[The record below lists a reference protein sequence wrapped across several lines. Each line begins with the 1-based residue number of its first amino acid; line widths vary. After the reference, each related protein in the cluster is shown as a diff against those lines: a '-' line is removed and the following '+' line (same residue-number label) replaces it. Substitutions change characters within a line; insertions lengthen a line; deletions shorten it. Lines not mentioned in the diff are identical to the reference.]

1 MISMDALAWTG
12 LFIIVGVV
20 LRAKVPFLKKKLVPA
35 SVIGGVLGFIIM
47 NTGLITDAAV
57 GDFGSIAGI
66 LWSFSFANMGL
77 TLAAPK
83 QGGETKRTLK
93 ERMADSQFSGIC
105 GMGFFW
111 VVPYALTGLLG
122 YGVLKAVDGFFDM
135 DPVYGLQI
143 PFAFAQGPGQ
153 SVTYGGMMEA
163 NGVVNAVQVGVTFA
177 AAGFL
182 VAFMVGVPW
191 VKKGIEKGLAP
202 YAGTMSG
209 GMMTGIFEPEEQQYY
224 GKETTHPGN
233 VDTLAF
239 HFSLVGI
246 AWVCGNIICRLLG
259 ALPGFAGEILSG
271 FLYLYAMLA
280 AYAIRWIIGKLGC
293 SKYLDRGTQIRISG
307 FCIDMMVT
315 SAFMAISLEILG
327 NWIIPI
333 LLVVVAGTLFTYV
346 TTRYF
351 GERFGGKYGFE
362 RTVAIWGTL
371 TGTNA
376 TGQALCRMVDPDRKT
391 SVLEEM
397 GPINAVNVPACY
409 VVMPMIIAF
418 SAGEVSFGILTA
430 ALVGT
435 AAVFLIGMLVTR
447 TWGKKTY
454 DYRKGELYYT
464 VDDKE

>member
-1 MISMDALAWTG
+1 
-12 LFIIVGVV
+12 
-20 LRAKVPFLKKKLVPA
+20 
-35 SVIGGVLGFIIM
+35 
-47 NTGLITDAAV
+47 
-57 GDFGSIAGI
+57 
-66 LWSFSFANMGL
+66 
-77 TLAAPK
+77 
-83 QGGETKRTLK
+83 
-93 ERMADSQFSGIC
+93 
-105 GMGFFW
+105 
-111 VVPYALTGLLG
+111 
-122 YGVLKAVDGFFDM
+122 
-135 DPVYGLQI
+135 
-143 PFAFAQGPGQ
+143 
-153 SVTYGGMMEA
+153 
-163 NGVVNAVQVGVTFA
+163 
-177 AAGFL
+177 
-182 VAFMVGVPW
+182 
-191 VKKGIEKGLAP
+191 
-202 YAGTMSG
+202 
-209 GMMTGIFEPEEQQYY
+209 
-224 GKETTHPGN
+224 
-233 VDTLAF
+233 
-239 HFSLVGI
+239 
-246 AWVCGNIICRLLG
+246 
-259 ALPGFAGEILSG
+259 
-271 FLYLYAMLA
+271 
-280 AYAIRWIIGKLGC
+280 
-293 SKYLDRGTQIRISG
+293 
-307 FCIDMMVT
+307 MMVT